1 MGLFKDLI
9 KLTKLKAKHIK
20 EDTHKY
26 VKKEIKKAEKREEKG
41 KEKK

>member
-1 MGLFKDLI
+1 MGLLKDVI

-26 VKKEIKKAEKREEKG
+26 VKKEIKKAENR
-41 KEKK
+41 EKKKDNK